1 MIQARIRSFLGIQ
14 MVVLVR
20 VPRMV
25 LTTASATIGA
35 VTDIGAGFMPRVMV
49 PITNPGR
56 AITRRTGVP

>member
-1 MIQARIRSFLGIQ
+1 M
-14 MVVLVR
+14 R